1 MALRLKSEAAAMS
14 EINVTPL
21 VDVMLVLLVVFIV
34 TAPLLTK
41 AVNIALPKTS
51 AAASAPQTRSVEVS
65 MDAAGVMRID
75 QRAVSLP
82 RLEDELRRLLE
93 HDPQLTVR
101 VYGDEHTAYGAMAR
115 MMAVIQRAGA
125 SNIALVTLPL

>member
-1 MALRLKSEAAAMS
+1 MALRLKNETAAMS

-51 AAASAPQTRSVEVS
+51 AAASAPQTRSVQVS
-65 MDAAGVMRID
+65 IDATGVVRIE
-75 QRAVSLP
+75 QRAVSLL
-82 RLEDELRRLLE
+82 RLESELRRLIE

-115 MMAVIQRAGA
+115 MMAVVQRAGI
-125 SNIALVTLPL
+125 SKIALVTLPL